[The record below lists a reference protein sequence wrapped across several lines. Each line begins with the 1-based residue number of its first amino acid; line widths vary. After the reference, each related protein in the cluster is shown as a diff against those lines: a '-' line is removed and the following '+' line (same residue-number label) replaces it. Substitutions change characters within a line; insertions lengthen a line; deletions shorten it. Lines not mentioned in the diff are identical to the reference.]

1 MRTAPA
7 LPRSVTRL
15 LPARRVPVVTV
26 LLFVVLWIV
35 FALESVQKGGSDNA
49 AVLFRFGATTSAT
62 LSDRELWRLVASTFV
77 HRGLAHIAVNALV
90 LLVVG
95 SIAETLYGRLRYL
108 ALYLAGGVGGAVTTV
123 LVSGPGDIGVGASGA
138 LYGLAGATIVATWTQ
153 RDALP
158 RETARDLRLLFVVT
172 VPASLLAGLALH
184 MSIAAHIGGFVT
196 GTVLALVMELALDA
210 GRRREAAPASNAVSA
225 FSGVLIAG
233 AAAMLLTWFGPHHG
247 LPSDRVGR
255 LIGDGIAHLKQ
266 GNTRAAIADDTAAL
280 RIDPHNAV
288 AYDQRGLAKFY
299 AGDARGAL
307 ADYNRAL
314 ALDRRNAYTY
324 LRRGLARGHLGDLPG
339 MAADE
344 SQALR
349 LLPSLAAAYYY
360 RGVARANLHDTTQ
373 ASADL
378 QRAATLFAQQHDGAD
393 YAHAEAALAALPQQR

>member
-7 LPRSVTRL
+7 LPRLAARL

-26 LLFVVLWIV
+26 LLLVVLWIV

-49 AVLFRFGATTSAT
+49 TVLFRFGATTSAT
-62 LSDRELWRLVASTFV
+62 LSDHELWRLVASIFV

-108 ALYLAGGVGGAVTTV
+108 ALYLAAGVGGAVTTV
-123 LVSGPGDIGVGASGA
+123 LVSAPGDIGVGASGA
-138 LYGLAGATIVATWTQ
+138 LYGLAGAIIVGTWTR
-153 RDALP
+153 RDVLS
-158 RETARDLRLLFVVT
+158 RETARDLRLLLVVI

-184 MSIAAHIGGFVT
+184 MSIAAHIGGVVT
-196 GTVLALVMELALDA
+196 GIVLALVMELSLDA
-210 GRRREAAPASNAVSA
+210 GRRREAAPASNAASA

-233 AAAMLLTWFGPHHG
+233 AAVMLLTWFGPHHG
-247 LPSDRVGR
+247 LPSDRVGM

-266 GNTRAAIADDTAAL
+266 GNTRAAIADDTQAL
-280 RIDPHNAV
+280 RIDPHNAI

-307 ADYNRAL
+307 ADYDRAL
-314 ALDRRNAYTY
+314 TLDRRNAFTY
-324 LRRGLARGHLGDLPG
+324 LRRGLARGRLGDLRG

-344 SQALR
+344 SQALQ

-360 RGVARANLHDTTQ
+360 RGIARANLHDTAQ
-373 ASADL
+373 AGSDL
-378 QRAATLFAQQHDGAD
+378 QRAATLFAAQHDRNG
-393 YAHAEAALAALPQQR
+393 YAHAEAALAALQR

>member
-7 LPRSVTRL
+7 LPRSVIRL

-49 AVLFRFGATTSAT
+49 TVLFRFGATTSAT
-62 LSDRELWRLVASTFV
+62 LTDRELWRLVASIFV

-90 LLVVG
+90 LLVAG
-95 SIAETLYGRLRYL
+95 SIAETLYGCLRYL
-108 ALYLAGGVGGAVTTV
+108 ALYLAAGVGGAVTTV

-138 LYGLAGATIVATWTQ
+138 LYGLGGAIIVGTGTR
-153 RDALP
+153 RDILA

-184 MSIAAHIGGFVT
+184 MSIAAHIGGVVT
-196 GTVLALVMELALDA
+196 GTVLALVMDLALSA
-210 GRRREAAPASNAVSA
+210 GRRRPEASSARSVTA
-225 FSGVLIAG
+225 FSGVLIACV
-233 AAAMLLTWFGPHHG
+233 AAMLLTWFGPHHV
-247 LPSDRVGR
+247 LPSDRVGA
-255 LIGDGIAHLKQ
+255 LIRDGIAHLKQ
-266 GNTRAAIADDTAAL
+266 GATRAAIADDTAAL
-280 RIDPHNAV
+280 RIDPRSAV

-307 ADYNRAL
+307 ADYNHAL

-324 LRRGLARGHLGDLPG
+324 LRRGLARGRLGDLPG

-360 RGVARANLHDTTQ
+360 RGIARANLHDTVQ
-373 ASADL
+373 AGADL
-378 QRAATLFAQQHDGAD
+378 QRAAALFATQRDRID
-393 YAHAEAALAALPQQR
+393 YAHAEAALAALQR

>member
-7 LPRSVTRL
+7 LPRTVIRL

-49 AVLFRFGATTSAT
+49 TVLFRFGATTSAT
-62 LSDRELWRLVASTFV
+62 LTDRELWRLVASTFV

-108 ALYLAGGVGGAVTTV
+108 ALYLAAGVGGAVTTV

-138 LYGLAGATIVATWTQ
+138 LYGLAGAIIMGTWTR
-153 RDALP
+153 RDALS

-184 MSIAAHIGGFVT
+184 MSIAAHIGSFIT
-196 GTVLALVMELALDA
+196 GTVLALVMDLALSA
-210 GRRREAAPASNAVSA
+210 GRRRPEASSARSVTA
-225 FSGVLIAG
+225 FSSVLIAG
-233 AAAMLLTWFGPHHG
+233 AVVMLLTWFGPHHV
-247 LPSDRVGR
+247 LPSDRVSI

-266 GNTRAAIADDTAAL
+266 GATRAAIADDTQAL

-307 ADYNRAL
+307 ADYDRAL
-314 ALDRRNAYTY
+314 ALDHRAPYTY
-324 LRRGLARGHLGDLPG
+324 LRRGLARGRLGDLTG

-360 RGVARANLHDTTQ
+360 RGIARANLHDTVQ
-373 ASADL
+373 AGADL
-378 QRAATLFAQQHDGAD
+378 QRAAALFATQHDRND